1 MNVKSMARVKY
12 SYNLDGINLTG
23 VTTSNIVNTE
33 IRKMGLVARKF
44 SSSEFYKNGDILSF
58 NIVVSNTGNYFTNNI
73 FIEDTIEGQEL
84 IPSTV
89 KYYSLD
95 ENADLNVTY
104 ETSDDILKIK
114 IPTLKEHDVC
124 IISYKTIVNSNAQVI
139 KSTLKLYSDDI
150 EEIVSTPFNLKQGY
164 AKIECF
170 KKVNDD
176 VTFLNSNLT
185 YALTLKNSGNISAY
199 NVEVYDELPST
210 YILDRESPIIYDG
223 KHIDFELNNNI
234 LTFSLPEVPAQSELT
249 VFINGK
255 IVD

>member
-23 VTTSNIVNTE
+23 VTTSNVVNTE
-33 IRKMGLVARKF
+33 VRKMGLIARKF

-58 NIVVSNTGNYFTNNI
+58 NIVISNSGNYYTNNI
-73 FIEDTIEGQEL
+73 YIEDTIEGQEL

-95 ENADLNVTY
+95 ESTDLMVSY
-104 ETSDDILKIK
+104 ETIGDILKIK
-114 IPTLKEHDVC
+114 IPTLKEHDIC

-139 KSTLKLYSDDI
+139 KSALKLYSDEI
-150 EEIVSTPFNLKQGY
+150 EETTSVPFNLKQGY

-176 VTFLNSNLT
+176 VTFLNSSLT
-185 YALTLKNSGNISAY
+185 YELTLKNSGNISAY
-199 NVEVYDELPST
+199 NVEVYDELPNT
-210 YILDRESPIIYDG
+210 YILDRENPVIYDG
-223 KHIDFELNNNI
+223 KCVDFELNNNI

-249 VFINGK
+249 VLINGK